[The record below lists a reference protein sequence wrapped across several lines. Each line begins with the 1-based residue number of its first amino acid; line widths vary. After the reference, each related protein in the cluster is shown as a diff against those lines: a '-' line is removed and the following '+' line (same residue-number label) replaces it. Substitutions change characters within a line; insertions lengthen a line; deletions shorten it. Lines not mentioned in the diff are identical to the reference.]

1 MKFSFRQKILSSI
14 KKYLFLIKSRG
25 NLTIGKNVHIGKGTV
40 ISGIHNLVIEDD
52 VYIGKYCTIEFEGVI
67 ESKAIIANNVGVVG
81 KTDHDVFGNDVPA
94 FDADLVRDHKR
105 LSHPTYI
112 KHGSWIGYGAVVMS
126 GVTIGKNA
134 VVAAGSVVTKSCDAD
149 GVFGGNPAKFIRKR
163 SD

>member
-1 MKFSFRQKILSSI
+1 MKFSFRQRVLSAI

-25 NLTIGKNVHIGKGTV
+25 HLTIGKNVHIGKGTI

-67 ESKAIIANNVGVVG
+67 ESKVIIANNVGVVG

-94 FDADLVRDHKR
+94 FDADLVRDHRR
-105 LSHPTYI
+105 LSHPTTI
-112 KHGSWIGYGAVVMS
+112 KHGSWLGYGAVVMS
-126 GVTIGKNA
+126 GVTIGRNA
-134 VVAAGSVVTKSCDAD
+134 VVAAGSVVTKSCEDNA
-149 GVFGGNPAKFIRKR
+149 VVGGNPARFLRNR